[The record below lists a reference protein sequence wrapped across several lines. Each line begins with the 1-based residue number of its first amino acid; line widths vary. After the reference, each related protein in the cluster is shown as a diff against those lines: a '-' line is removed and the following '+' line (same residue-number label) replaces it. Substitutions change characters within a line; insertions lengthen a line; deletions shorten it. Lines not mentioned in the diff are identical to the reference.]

1 MPLKLSSR
9 EVWRLSR
16 PLACAAAALRSA
28 AGTPAHCPPSECLPH
43 RRMQQ
48 FIRQAYSHEWLCLP
62 HEPDFGDEEGEAGQ
76 GEEAGPP
83 PQTGT
88 GGFTLRRK

>member
-1 MPLKLSSR
+1 
-9 EVWRLSR
+9 
-16 PLACAAAALRSA
+16 
-28 AGTPAHCPPSECLPH
+28 
-43 RRMQQ
+43 MQQ